1 MILNKYK
8 ETTKR
13 LIEKIRNNLVKVIER
28 ENFNSKFKSDIA
40 CYFCRKKIKG
50 KVRIL
55 VYEDSKG
62 GTNYYP
68 IDGKCYAKAKGI
80 EVV

>member
-1 MILNKYK
+1 MILNKHK

-40 CYFCRKKIKG
+40 CYFCRKKS
-50 KVRIL
+50 R
-55 VYEDSKG
+55 
-62 GTNYYP
+62 
-68 IDGKCYAKAKGI
+68 AR
-80 EVV
+80 

>member
-1 MILNKYK
+1 MILNKYEK
-8 ETTKR
+8 TRGR
-13 LIEKIRNNLVKVIER
+13 LTEKIKNNLVKVIER
-28 ENFNSKFKSDIA
+28 KDFNTKFKSNIA

-62 GTNYYP
+62 GINYYP
-68 IDGKCYAKAKGI
+68 IDSKCYAKAKGI